1 MRLKS
6 ISWLFIPVLAVLFM
20 SHNTSAWGPI
30 SGYDTT
36 ASSWNA
42 SGSYG
47 YYINGN
53 YGRNQS
59 WSGYPPVEL
68 ITGSKTTVKHLYGVQ
83 TAHNISINDQKKYHN
98 IRVGLVLSSSSPR
111 DDLLASNIPVTVQLT
126 YSNNTYETITLGCG
140 ANYTESTPAYLEA
153 VCEFTLDNYKA
164 PTRWSLTMG
173 RVGTFTYPT
182 DDPLITSGT
191 ICAVSSV
198 SCATISVHQ
207 TYEQWSGS
215 NDDSAA
221 IVGGLQDI
229 DNTLNQQFDQ
239 ENDAVD
245 NISNQQPPASG
256 SGQNSTTSSLLD
268 TLGSF
273 LTAITN
279 LSATNCEVVLA
290 FPSFAGGSQTVN
302 ICQNKEYTGN
312 IVSIAGSIILVL
324 FYLPV
329 AFMLINKIYSEIR
342 SFTNG

>member
-1 MRLKS
+1 MRLKW
-6 ISWLFIPVLAVLFM
+6 ISGLFICLGLVLLM

-30 SGYDTT
+30 PGFDTT

-42 SGSYG
+42 SGVYG

-59 WSGYPPVEL
+59 WSGFPPVEL
-68 ITGSKTTVKHLYGVQ
+68 ITGSKTTVKRLYGVQ
-83 TAHNISINDQKKYHN
+83 TAHNMSITDQKKYHH
-98 IRVGLVLSSSSPR
+98 IRVGLVLSSSSPQ
-111 DDLLASNIPVTVQLT
+111 DDAIAGSIPVVVQLT
-126 YSNNTYETITLGCG
+126 YSNSTYENITTGCG

-153 VCEFTLDNYKA
+153 VCDFTLDDYKV
-164 PTRWSLTMG
+164 PTRWSLTIG
-173 RVGTFTYPT
+173 RTGQFTYGT
-182 DDPLITSGT
+182 DEPIITSGMV
-191 ICAVSSV
+191 CAVSSV

-207 TYEQWSGS
+207 TYEQWTGS
-215 NDDSAA
+215 NDDTAA
-221 IVGGLQDI
+221 IIGGLDEI
-229 DNTLNQQFDQ
+229 NDTLNDQFDQ
-239 ENDAVD
+239 ENEAID

-312 IVSIAGSIILVL
+312 VVSVAGSIILVL